1 MQKKLLILLAIIV
14 CTGAIV
20 WFLGFFPVARVND
33 EFLWYRAYN
42 ERADALLLFDSKSR
56 AAAKNTAP
64 SETDE
69 SEIRRIIL
77 QNLITEEIFKQYIEE
92 HTALSGLR
100 EATHAVVE
108 STLKE
113 ANPDVLPRATEELYG
128 WSVEEFKKN
137 VLYPQALQNELQKA
151 IEADG
156 ASFDEFAKTQ
166 LQNAEVKLYL
176 VPWKW
181 EKGGLVSK

>member
-64 SETDE
+64 NEADE
-69 SEIRRIIL
+69 SEIKRTVL
-77 QNLITEEIFKQYIEE
+77 QGLIMEEVFQQYIGE

-100 EATHAVVE
+100 EAAQGVVG

-113 ANPDVLPRATEELYG
+113 AMATLKRAGATGPGQSGGGRRSETPR
-128 WSVEEFKKN
+128 
-137 VLYPQALQNELQKA
+137 
-151 IEADG
+151 
-156 ASFDEFAKTQ
+156 
-166 LQNAEVKLYL
+166 
-176 VPWKW
+176 
-181 EKGGLVSK
+181 GLFP